1 MTLRANP
8 FALLPLLLAL
18 ASAPALAARADL
30 DQQIL
35 VDAARQSIDIDKGV
49 VLFEGN
55 VVVRQGTLEIRAASL
70 RIDQSRGKGKEVL
83 IATGKPVELRQK
95 LDDGRPL
102 EASAEQVRY
111 ELDSRT
117 LTLSGNAQLKQQDSM
132 VKGDTMRYNLAEG
145 RLSAESAGG
154 DGNKRVTAVFTPQQ
168 LDKLRDD
175 AGASQ
180 QPAADSSSTTEQPKP

>member
-55 VVVRQGTLEIRAASL
+55 VVVRQGTLEIISNPVDNIIKVIKAGFSSTPARTKEAAKRPPAGL
-70 RIDQSRGKGKEVL
+70 
-83 IATGKPVELRQK
+83 
-95 LDDGRPL
+95 GRP
-102 EASAEQVRY
+102 
-111 ELDSRT
+111 
-117 LTLSGNAQLKQQDSM
+117 
-132 VKGDTMRYNLAEG
+132 
-145 RLSAESAGG
+145 
-154 DGNKRVTAVFTPQQ
+154 
-168 LDKLRDD
+168 
-175 AGASQ
+175 
-180 QPAADSSSTTEQPKP
+180 